1 MKNWLTL
8 ILGLP
13 TANATERM
21 RAWRA
26 LKAAGAAVLRDG
38 AYLLPDTRICREA
51 LTAVERDILAING
64 TAYILPVVDPDGERF
79 TELFDRS
86 DDYSKLRVEIEECRG
101 QLNAENALATTKQI
115 RKLRKAYD
123 QLANIDYFPGKSKQQ
138 VDLALQE
145 FETAVSRALSADE
158 PHSRDLP
165 IAALSL
171 GDYQGRVWATRKR
184 PWVDRLACAWLIR
197 RFIDPQARIL
207 WLNSPQDCPADA
219 LGFDFDEATFSHVG
233 NRVTFETL
241 QASFD
246 LQEPGMDRIAALVH
260 FLDIGG
266 IQPVEAAGIERVLA
280 GLRETITHDDHLL
293 AAASAIFDGLLAEF
307 VKEEQPNE

>member
-1 MKNWLTL
+1 MKNWLAL

-26 LKAAGAAVLRDG
+26 LKASGAAVLRDG
-38 AYLLPDTRICREA
+38 AYLLPNIDACREA
-51 LTAVERDILAING
+51 LAAVERDILAING
-64 TAYILPVVDPDGERF
+64 TAYVLPVVDPDGERF
-79 TELFDRS
+79 IGLFDRS
-86 DDYSKLRVEIEECRG
+86 EDYSKLRTEIEDCRG
-101 QLNAENALATTKQI
+101 QLTAENALSTTKQI
-115 RKLRKAYD
+115 RKLRKGYE
-123 QLANIDYFPGKSKQQ
+123 QLSSIDYFPGKPKQQ
-138 VDLALQE
+138 IDTALQE
-145 FETAVSRALSADE
+145 LETAVSRALSPDE
-158 PHSRDLP
+158 PHSRNQP
-165 IAALSL
+165 ITVLNR

-197 RFIDPQARIL
+197 RFIDPQARVL
-207 WLNSPQDCPADA
+207 WLEHPNDCPADA

-233 NRVTFETL
+233 NRVSFETL
-241 QASFD
+241 QASFE
-246 LQEPGMDRIAALVH
+246 LQEPGLNRIAALVH
-260 FLDIGG
+260 YLDIGG
-266 IQPVEAAGIERVLA
+266 VQPVEAAGIERVLA